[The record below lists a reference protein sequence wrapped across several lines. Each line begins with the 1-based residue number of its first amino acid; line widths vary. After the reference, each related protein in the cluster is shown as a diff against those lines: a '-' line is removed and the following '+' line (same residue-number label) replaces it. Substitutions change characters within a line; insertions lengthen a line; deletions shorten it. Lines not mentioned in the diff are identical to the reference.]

1 MVYAMLSIGLLGFI
15 VWSHHMYSVGLD
27 VDTRA
32 YFTAACAISLLKI
45 SRQKSSL
52 MLLSNQLILSEK
64 SIPFVKG
71 LLIKNQRDLINLSI
85 FNRSIFIGILL
96 SDGWLQKRKGWNPR
110 VGIKQS
116 IKHFFYIWYLFNQLG
131 ILCSNY
137 PCLNSKRNKL
147 FTSITCQTRQLKNLN
162 ILNELFYNEKQQKC
176 IKLELFDYLNEIVLA
191 HWIMGDGAK
200 KNKGLT
206 LCTDSFTL
214 KENILLIN
222 MLYLKFNLICI
233 LHKEKNKYRIYINNI
248 ELNKIK
254 YLIQPF
260 ILKPFLY
267 KIHS

>member
-1 MVYAMLSIGLLGFI
+1 
-15 VWSHHMYSVGLD
+15 
-27 VDTRA
+27 
-32 YFTAACAISLLKI
+32 
-45 SRQKSSL
+45 
-52 MLLSNQLILSEK
+52 MLLSNQECILSEK

-85 FNRSIFIGILL
+85 FNRSILIGILL
-96 SDGWLQKRKGWNPR
+96 SDGWLQKRKSWNPR

-137 PCLNSKRNKL
+137 PYISYNYSRMAQRNKL
-147 FTSITCQTRQLKNLN
+147 FYSITCQTRQLKNLN

-222 MLYLKFNLICI
+222 MLYLKFNLICT
-233 LHKEKNKYRIYINNI
+233 LHKEKNCLRIYINRT

-254 YLIQPF
+254 HLIQPF

>member
-1 MVYAMLSIGLLGFI
+1 MLSIGLLGFI

-52 MLLSNQLILSEK
+52 MLLSTQRVILSEK

-85 FNRSIFIGILL
+85 LNRSILIGILL
-96 SDGWLQKRKGWNPR
+96 SDGSLQKRKGWNPR
-110 VGIKQS
+110 VSMKQS

-137 PCLNSKRNKL
+137 PDISYNYKRNKL
-147 FTSITCQTRQLKNLN
+147 FYSITSRQLKNLN

-222 MLYLKFNLICI
+222 MLYLKFNLICT
-233 LHKEKNKYRIYINNI
+233 LHKEKYKYRIYMNNI

-254 YLIQPF
+254 HLIQPL

-267 KIHS
+267 KIHF

>member
-1 MVYAMLSIGLLGFI
+1 
-15 VWSHHMYSVGLD
+15 
-27 VDTRA
+27 
-32 YFTAACAISLLKI
+32 
-45 SRQKSSL
+45 
-52 MLLSNQLILSEK
+52 MLLSNQGTILSEK

-71 LLIKNQRDLINLSI
+71 LLIKNQRDLIYLSI
-85 FNRSIFIGILL
+85 FNRSILIGILL

-110 VGIKQS
+110 IAIKQS

-137 PCLNSKRNKL
+137 PYISSNNKRNKL
-147 FTSITCQTRQLKNLN
+147 FNSIICQTRQLKNLN

-191 HWIMGDGAK
+191 HWIMGNGAK

-222 MLYLKFNLICI
+222 MLYIKFNLICT
-233 LHKEKNKYRIYINNI
+233 LHKEKNKYRIYINSK

-254 YLIQPF
+254 HLIQPF